1 MEPTAPAA
9 DLAAAAAHAVG
20 VEDQP
25 KHLTGRK
32 GADTWRAGTW
42 TIKTAVPGARG
53 HLAHEHAA
61 YELLHRQG
69 RHLGPRGAAGPQGRW
84 MAVPWVD
91 GHPLWDTF
99 APAREGT
106 ATAEQRTQ
114 MRDAVRA
121 ALTALQ
127 EFHTAGWI
135 HGDMQ
140 TENAVVLPGGGVEFI
155 DFDNAHHSADL
166 PLTVPYRGGL
176 VHVIAPEIAAQLMAT
191 GDDQHVRLT
200 PEAELY
206 ALGAALYW
214 AWTGVRI
221 TDYRGDP
228 AGPHVELFA
237 DIADGR
243 RRNLTEDRPWTD
255 PELEALILGATRPA
269 PASRSY
275 NSAPEPRQ

>member
-1 MEPTAPAA
+1 MEPTPPAA
-9 DLAAAAAHAVG
+9 ALAAAAAHALG
-20 VEDQP
+20 IEEQP
-25 KHLTGRK
+25 GHLTGRK

-69 RHLGPRGAAGPQGRW
+69 RHPGPRGAAGPEGRW

-91 GHPLWDTF
+91 GCPLWDLF

-106 ATAEQRTQ
+106 ATPEQRAR
-114 MRDAVRA
+114 MRGAARG

-127 EFHTAGWI
+127 EFHEAGWI

-140 TENAVVLPGGGVEFI
+140 TENVVVRPDGTVEFI
-155 DFDNAHHSADL
+155 DYDNARHRPDL

-176 VHVIAPEIAAQLMAT
+176 VHVIAPEIADQLLNT

-214 AWTGVRI
+214 AWTGIRP

-228 AGPHVELFA
+228 AGPHNELFA
-237 DIADGR
+237 DITAGR
-243 RRNLTEDRPWTD
+243 RRDLACDRPWAD
-255 PELEALILGATRPA
+255 PELEALILAATRLT

-275 NSAPEPRQ
+275 ISAPAVF